1 MDARVKTGIP
11 GLDELLGGGLPAGG
25 TYVLVGNSGTGK
37 SILSFEFL
45 YRGLMDYNEP
55 GIYVTLEED
64 KDRFLANMKLFGWDA
79 ATPQVQER
87 LRVVPYTRSVM
98 GDVEATLEKG
108 MMAGDH
114 ERISRMRQYLTV
126 DSLFKEIEQNCKA
139 TKASRVVIDS
149 LTVLTLMAD
158 TQLVSRMQLLWLLE
172 KLKKLNVTTLATLE
186 EGIGFWRDFMFLADG
201 IIYMSLREKAGIF
214 ERGLV
219 IEKMRGTSHDTGIRP
234 FRITEKGITVYP
246 NEVIAK

>member
-25 TYVLVGNSGTGK
+25 TYVVVGGSGTGK

-45 YRGLMDYNEP
+45 YRGALDYNEP
-55 GIYVTLEED
+55 GVYVTLEED
-64 KDRFLANMKLFGWDA
+64 KDRLLANMGLFGWDA
-79 ATPQVQER
+79 AAMQAQGK
-87 LRVVPYTRSVM
+87 LRIVPYTRSVM

-114 ERISRMRQYLTV
+114 ERIGRMRQYLTV
-126 DSLFKEIEQNCKA
+126 DSLYREIEQNCRA
-139 TKASRVVIDS
+139 TGARRVVIDS

-172 KLKKLNVTTLATLE
+172 KLKKLNITTIATLE
-186 EGIGFWRDFMFLADG
+186 EGIGYWHDLTFLADG
-201 IIYMSLREKAGIF
+201 IIYLSMREKAGIF
-214 ERGLV
+214 ERGLL
-219 IEKMRGTSHDTGIRP
+219 IGKMRGTSHDAGIRP
-234 FRITEKGITVYP
+234 FRITDKGITVYP
-246 NEVIAK
+246 NEVIVK